1 MKDWDL
7 FDALDEHG
15 DAHGTEEQ
23 LNVATDLLMEAVES
37 MPGYAL
43 ANFMKYAREKLEEVK

>member
-7 FDALDEHG
+7 FDALETHG
-15 DAHGTEEQ
+15 DDHGTEEQ
-23 LNVATDLLMEAVES
+23 LNVTTELLMEAVER

-43 ANFMKYAREKLEEVK
+43 AKFMAYARERLEEVK